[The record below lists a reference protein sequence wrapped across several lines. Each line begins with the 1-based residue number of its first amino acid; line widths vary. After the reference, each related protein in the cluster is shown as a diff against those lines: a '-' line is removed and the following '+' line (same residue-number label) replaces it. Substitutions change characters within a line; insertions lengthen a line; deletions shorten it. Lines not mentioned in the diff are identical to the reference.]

1 MPHDPY
7 RVNQND
13 ALAAWPIRGLAR
25 RFPAKDLATLKTLL
39 QEYAYRLPGDLPHGV
54 KGDLANINR
63 EEDLMDGSRHL
74 AKLLAKRSGY
84 PQAGIQAALDLLLVV
99 DDVRFAARLGGIRSS

>member
-1 MPHDPY
+1 MTATEINP
-7 RVNQND
+7 ND
-13 ALAAWPIRGLAR
+13 SLAAWPIRGLAR

-63 EEDLMDGSRHL
+63 EEDLIVKTREIIY
-74 AKLLAKRSGY
+74 LLFKQPWA
-84 PQAGIQAALDLLLVV
+84 PLLPILQGLNG
-99 DDVRFAARLGGIRSS
+99 REMP